1 MLRTLCGAVVLT
13 AAVSLAT
20 GADEPEFPR
29 GTFTASVQKSWSLK
43 FEEKDK
49 LTVMSAGK
57 VLVEGTYKVTKDEVT
72 LTDVS
77 GPLAAKEKEMKSGTY
92 KWKVENG
99 KLKFTLVKDKS
110 KGRELLLTSNEWEEK
125 K

>member
-1 MLRTLCGAVVLT
+1 MVVVAVSLT
-13 AAVSLAT
+13 AA
-20 GADEPEFPR
+20 ADEPEFPR

-43 FEEKDK
+43 FEEKEK
-49 LTVMSAGK
+49 LTVMSVGK

-77 GPLAAKEKEMKSGTY
+77 GPFAAKEKELKSGTY

-110 KGRELLLTSNEWEEK
+110 KGRELLLTTNEWEEK